1 MKSDTL
7 DKVQRSGSTQEK
19 QLKFAGGN
27 NNFVEKLSW
36 AKYKKFY
43 DLSLYRNRV
52 NTNTL
57 LFFQSPGLQIV
68 QLQLNT
74 SNVTQP
80 STSDQNQ
87 KTTSTFYVNVKMPVL
102 LQTADNYSNCFE
114 SKYSNLKSAQE

>member
-7 DKVQRSGSTQEK
+7 DKVARKKS
-19 QLKFAGGN
+19 KFAGGN
-27 NNFVEKLSW
+27 NNFVEKLPW

-43 DLSLYRNRV
+43 DLSLYRNQV
-52 NTNTL
+52 DTNTL
-57 LFFQSPGLQIV
+57 LFFQSSGLQIV

-87 KTTSTFYVNVKMPVL
+87 KTTSTFYVNVTMPVL